1 MDYMLEIFLALTIAA
16 VAGGSI
22 AIVVRRIA
30 ARGKWAAGY
39 WWSDRDRRHGPG
51 T

>member
-1 MDYMLEIFLALTIAA
+1 MDEMLDIFLVLTIAA

-39 WWSDRDRRHGPG
+39 WWTDRDRHHGPG

>member
-1 MDYMLEIFLALTIAA
+1 MDDMLEVFLALTIAA

-39 WWSDRDRRHGPG
+39 WWTDRDRRHGPG

>member
-1 MDYMLEIFLALTIAA
+1 MDGMIEVILALAVAA
-16 VAGGSI
+16 VAGASV

-39 WWSDRDRRHGPG
+39 WWTDRDRSRGPG

>member
-1 MDYMLEIFLALTIAA
+1 MDGMLEIVLALTIAA

-30 ARGKWAAGY
+30 SRGKWAAGY

>member
-1 MDYMLEIFLALTIAA
+1 MDGTIEIFLALTMAAIAGA
-16 VAGGSI
+16 SV

-30 ARGKWAAGY
+30 ARGRWAAGY
-39 WWSDRDRRHGPG
+39 WWTNRDRHHGPG